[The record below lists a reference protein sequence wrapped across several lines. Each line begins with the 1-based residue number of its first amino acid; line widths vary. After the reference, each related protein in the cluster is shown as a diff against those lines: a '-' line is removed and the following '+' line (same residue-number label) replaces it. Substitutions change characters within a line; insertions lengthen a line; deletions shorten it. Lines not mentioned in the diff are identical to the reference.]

1 MVDHNSL
8 FFSIVEWL
16 FRALGFSIIERTSY
30 RAGLVAWEE
39 DTSALPI
46 VTKRYRIRRATAQD
60 VVSATLRVSLEK
72 DPRGVALSPVLVVD

>member
-1 MVDHNSL
+1 MSDANSL
-8 FFSIVEWL
+8 FFRIVEWL
-16 FRALGFSIIERTSY
+16 FRALGFSIIDGTSY

-46 VTKRYRIRRATAQD
+46 IAKRYRIHRATAQG